1 MSSLKAYIKGHML
14 AGRLSQALDL
24 ILRVTPYE
32 SLEVL
37 EYAADQLDKIPPPL
51 LSERASTSKKLAI
64 LGGATTHFLLP
75 LIRLFALQRGLTLT
89 TYESGFG
96 LYEQEIWA
104 ESPALRTFQPDVI
117 HFHVSSYNLSLPPV
131 SVDPARVVQDLTG
144 RYLELYR
151 AAAKRFGCALIINNF
166 ETSSERALGSL
177 DALRPGSRN
186 SIIRALNE
194 ALAREL
200 PQQTYVNDIEQ
211 LSAICGKDIW
221 FDARLWNET
230 KTAVSFACHPHYADR
245 LSALLGA
252 LAGKS
257 KKCLVL
263 DLDNTI
269 WGGVIGDDGL
279 HGIKL
284 GAGQPEGEAFQQ
296 FQIYVKALKDR
307 GILLAVASKNEPENA
322 LLPFRQHSD
331 MVLKE
336 TDISCFVASWEP
348 KDKSLQLI
356 AQQLNIGLDSI
367 VFFDDNPAERQLVS
381 SSLPTVTVIDVPQD
395 PSLFVQALDRA
406 NAFDIVAITGEDRI
420 RADFFQDNRAR
431 EELVASTANY
441 DDFLQRLEMRAVIE
455 PVTTGNLTR
464 VAQLINKTNQ
474 FNLTTRRRTEAQV
487 QALIGDSDLYTSTI
501 RLDDK
506 FGANGLISVV
516 IGVVKSDGLVIE
528 NWLMS
533 CRVLKRGVELL
544 EMERL
549 LEFCRNRGVRTVIG
563 QYIPTEKNKL
573 VGNHYAEL
581 GFEQLASDAPGTT
594 WRYSVGDQRIILGHH
609 IAVK

>member
-1 MSSLKAYIKGHML
+1 MLSMKADIKGHML
-14 AGRLSQALDL
+14 AGRFSQALDL
-24 ILRVTPYE
+24 ILRVGPYA
-32 SLEVL
+32 SLDVV
-37 EYAADQLDKIPPPL
+37 EYAAAQLDKIPPL
-51 LSERASTSKKLAI
+51 VLSERASTSKKLAI

-75 LIRLFALQRGLTLT
+75 LIRLFALQRGLMLT

-96 LYEQEIWA
+96 LFEQEIWG

-117 HFHVSSYNLSLPPV
+117 HFHVSSYNLALPPV
-131 SVDPARVVQDLTG
+131 SVDPERVVRELTD

-151 AAAKRFGCALIINNF
+151 AATERFGCALIINNF

-177 DALRPGSRN
+177 DALLTGSRN
-186 SIIRALNE
+186 SIIRTLNE
-194 ALAREL
+194 ALARGL

-211 LSAICGKDIW
+211 LSAICGKDNW

-230 KTAVSFACHPHYADR
+230 KTAVSFACQPHYADR

-279 HGIKL
+279 DGIKL

-307 GILLAVASKNEPENA
+307 GILLAVASKNEAENA
-322 LLPFRQHSD
+322 LLPFRQHRD
-331 MVLKE
+331 MVLNE
-336 TDISCFVASWEP
+336 SDISCFVAGWEP
-348 KDKSLQLI
+348 KDQSLQLI

-367 VFFDDNPAERQLVS
+367 VFFDDNPAERHLVS
-381 SSLPTVTVIDVPQD
+381 CSLPTVTVIDVPHD

-406 NAFDIVAITGEDRI
+406 NVFDILTVTSEDQI
-420 RADFFQDNRAR
+420 RADFFNDNRAR
-431 EELVASTANY
+431 ERLVASTVSY

-455 PVTTGNLTR
+455 PVTTRNMAR

-474 FNLTTRRRTEAQV
+474 FNLTTRRMTEAQV
-487 QALIGDSDLYTSTI
+487 QALIGDRDVYTSTI

-516 IGVVKSDGLVIE
+516 IGPVKADILIIE

-533 CRVLKRGVELL
+533 CRVLKRGVEFL

-549 LEFCRNRGVRTVIG
+549 LEFCRNRGVRTIIG
-563 QYIPTEKNKL
+563 QYISTAKNTL
-573 VGNHYAEL
+573 VSNHYADL
-581 GFEQLASDAPGTT
+581 GFEPVASDAEGSTWQYLVSNQSIIPGH
-594 WRYSVGDQRIILGHH
+594 Y
-609 IAVK
+609 IAVQ